1 MEDYRS
7 NSHKAKAE
15 AKEAAEKKVDK
26 VVTGNVKRKKKSEV
40 SKFKDVFI
48 SEDVSN
54 VKSYI
59 FLDVL
64 VPAIKKAVSDIVK
77 DGVDMMLY
85 GDKRSGSRG
94 SSSYVSYRSY
104 SDNTSRSLMNE
115 SILTSIK
122 AQLGI
127 QEEYTAFDQQIVMHI
142 NSVLMVL
149 KQLGVGPVAG
159 FVISDKTAI
168 WRDFLPS
175 DKNLEAT
182 KSYIGMKVKMLFDP
196 PTTSVVADS
205 MNRMINELEW
215 RLNSEAESEEVI

>member
-1 MEDYRS
+1 
-7 NSHKAKAE
+7 
-15 AKEAAEKKVDK
+15 
-26 VVTGNVKRKKKSEV
+26 
-40 SKFKDVFI
+40 
-48 SEDVSN
+48 
-54 VKSYI
+54 
-59 FLDVL
+59 
-64 VPAIKKAVSDIVK
+64 
-77 DGVDMMLY
+77 
-85 GDKRSGSRG
+85 
-94 SSSYVSYRSY
+94 
-104 SDNTSRSLMNE
+104 MNE

-196 PTTSVVADS
+196 PTTSVVADT

>member
-1 MEDYRS
+1 
-7 NSHKAKAE
+7 
-15 AKEAAEKKVDK
+15 
-26 VVTGNVKRKKKSEV
+26 
-40 SKFKDVFI
+40 
-48 SEDVSN
+48 
-54 VKSYI
+54 
-59 FLDVL
+59 
-64 VPAIKKAVSDIVK
+64 
-77 DGVDMMLY
+77 
-85 GDKRSGSRG
+85 
-94 SSSYVSYRSY
+94 
-104 SDNTSRSLMNE
+104 MNE

-182 KSYIGMKVKMLFDP
+182 KSYIGMKVKMLL
-196 PTTSVVADS
+196 ADS